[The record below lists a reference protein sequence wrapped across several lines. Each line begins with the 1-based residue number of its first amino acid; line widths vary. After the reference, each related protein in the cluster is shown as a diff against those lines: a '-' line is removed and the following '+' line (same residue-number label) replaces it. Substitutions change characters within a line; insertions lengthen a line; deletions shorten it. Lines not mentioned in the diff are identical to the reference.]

1 MSLPLSVVVTHSE
14 HGQMP
19 VRGSSGTVGRPCPIT
34 PGTRNLSALGSR
46 SVVQAPSGG
55 EGVDGG
61 KFSSDRR
68 RPLGENSN
76 KTLPFLGVNV

>member
-1 MSLPLSVVVTHSE
+1 MVSHS
-14 HGQMP
+14 GDGPTP
-19 VRGSSGTVGRPCPIT
+19 VLGDLGDSGTVGRPYPTT
-34 PGTRNLSALGSR
+34 PGTRKPFGLWPQECGASPL
-46 SVVQAPSGG
+46 GG

-76 KTLPFLGVNV
+76 KTLPFLGVSV

>member
-1 MSLPLSVVVTHSE
+1 MLVVVSHSE
-14 HGQMP
+14 QGLTP
-19 VRGSSGTVGRPCPIT
+19 VRGSPGTVGRPCPTT
-34 PGTRNLSALGSR
+34 PGTRNLSAKGPG